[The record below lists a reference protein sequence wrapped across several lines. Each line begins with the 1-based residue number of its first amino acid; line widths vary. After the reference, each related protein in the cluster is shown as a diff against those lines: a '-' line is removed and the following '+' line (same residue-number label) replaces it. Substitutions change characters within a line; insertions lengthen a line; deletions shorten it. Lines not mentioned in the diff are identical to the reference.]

1 MLAAPGIPCGRG
13 LLASDWGEKLLMK
26 VALVGP
32 KWNQMVNSYP
42 ALGLGYL
49 AAMIEQAG
57 HECAIFDMGL
67 RPKLSIEEEVEKIVA
82 WGPDVIAETSMTTSW
97 HSIEVANALL
107 KDRLG
112 VPIIAGGPHAT
123 TLPVYT
129 AKDPNVDFVVY
140 GEGEETFAELIDFL
154 DQGRT
159 DFDKVAGIYYQK
171 DKQGEVIQTAPRM
184 LVADLDAL
192 PFPARHLFE
201 LDQYPL
207 YNPNGQRML
216 TVLSSRGCPY
226 VCSFCFKGIVGRT
239 YRQRTPENIAAEVVE
254 IIEKYQVQNI
264 YFIDDLFT
272 IDVRRLEKIMDHF
285 IQEDLPVNWQCLARV
300 DRVTQPLLEKMY
312 RAGCRE
318 IHYGIESGDENI
330 LKETAKHINL
340 KQVHDAV
347 KWTEAAGIRAKGYF
361 ILGLPGDNEETME
374 RTIEFA
380 ASLPL
385 SEAMFSIATPMPGT
399 KLWDELVKR
408 RPETEYSTDWAKS
421 YYYNSYTSEIAP
433 FMNVSNVSDEVL
445 AKMAIHARE
454 RFLEEKRR
462 RRYSQYFGS
471 EWGDALYRISRNDTV
486 RAVGRTA
493 LKFGALPGFKQLK
506 QKGNKGLWESS
517 DITQ

>member
-1 MLAAPGIPCGRG
+1 MRI
-13 LLASDWGEKLLMK
+13 
-26 VALVGP
+26 ALVGP

-49 AAMIEQAG
+49 AAMAEQAG

-67 RPKLSIEEEVEKIVA
+67 HPERTVEDEVERIVA
-82 WGPDVIAETSMTTSW
+82 WKPDVVAETSMTTSW
-97 HSIEVANALL
+97 HSVEVANQLI

-129 AKDPNVDFVVY
+129 AKDPNIDFVIY
-140 GEGEETFAELIDFL
+140 GEGEESFVELL
-154 DQGRT
+154 SYLEQGRR
-159 DFDKVAGIYYQK
+159 DFENVAGLYFQR
-171 DKQGEVIQTAPRM
+171 DNQGEVIQTAPRM
-184 LVADLDAL
+184 LVDDLDKL

-201 LDQYPL
+201 LDHYPL
-207 YNPNGQRML
+207 YNPNGERML

-226 VCSFCFKGIVGRT
+226 ACSFCFKGIVGRT

-254 IIEKYQVQNI
+254 IIEKYSVHNI

-272 IDVRRLEKIMDHF
+272 IDIRRLEKIMDYF
-285 IQEDLPVNWQCLARV
+285 IQEEIPVNWQCLARV

-318 IHYGIESGDENI
+318 IHFGIESGDEKI

-340 KQVHDAV
+340 KQVSDAV
-347 KWTEAAGIRAKGYF
+347 QWTEDAGIRAKGYF
-361 ILGLPGDNEETME
+361 ILGLPGDNEETMA

-380 ASLPL
+380 ASLAL

-399 KLWDELVKR
+399 KLWDELVKKH
-408 RPETEYSTDWAKS
+408 PETEYTTDWAKS

-433 FMNVSNVSDEVL
+433 FMNVSDVSDAML
-445 AKMAIHARE
+445 SKMAIRARE

-462 RRYSQYFGS
+462 RRYVQYFGK
-471 EWGDALYRISRNDTV
+471 EWGDTLYRFSQNEKV

-493 LKFGALPGFKQLK
+493 LKIGVLPGFKQLK
-506 QKGNKGLWESS
+506 QKGNKGLWENS